1 MKKKKKKETGWP
13 GLVRRICDRL
23 SRMLFI
29 QCNSVMC
36 KCALGREIFIAC
48 WLKAVRNDENMFV
61 LMCLVFL
68 TTLARLLL
76 LLLTLPLLYTFDVC
90 TSSTFDVICLL
101 FCWCC
106 CCNSSVSLAASC
118 FVAAFIV
125 VIALCIHVI
134 IVQTFACRNS
144 FHAFQ
149 FARKQTVINSVVIK
163 VFFSLLLIF
172 LHFFFRCFS
181 FASLISHSQSHYL
194 VVLHSLLYSYVV
206 Q

>member
-1 MKKKKKKETGWP
+1 M
-13 GLVRRICDRL
+13 VRRICDRL

-68 TTLARLLL
+68 TTLARL